1 MQRLQRLLS
10 YDGGKTGTSHLN
22 RHKCK
27 VPAECTPI
35 TSFFSEKKPSI
46 TASVKQNVTTACV
59 RWCAKDMRPFDVVCD
74 EGFLKLADELI
85 SIGARHGIIAAK
97 YVLPHPT
104 TLSRK
109 VAEVAEELRE
119 AIKPAVRQAIEE
131 GRCAFTVDMWTDDY
145 KKVAYITATAHY
157 VNDEWELVSLVLFT
171 CDFPPEKK
179 TGDNIRKELVRRCAK
194 LGYEEAILEN
204 VVFVT
209 DQGANIINALR
220 PYTRM
225 SCTAHILNTVLR
237 HTFDDEYL
245 AEQLPELQKSLK
257 KVKAIVTFL
266 KQSGLCNQLPHG
278 VCQEVSTRWNS
289 KVAMIK
295 SLVTQYEDIE
305 SLLDSRG
312 NTLMED
318 LNKAALKDVVNFLEP
333 FKEASEKLEQ
343 DKQPT
348 LPLVLLYQ
356 RKLKGHLTPVAADT
370 RTISQ
375 LKKRAAQFLETKL
388 QLEEI
393 HYVATLL
400 WPPFR
405 QLRALKEAERTAV
418 FSTVRQ
424 MMLGVPEVPSE
435 QETGEECTSTK
446 PPKRRLLDEFQDWHD
461 HAETDIDDD
470 ELDSYLHAG
479 GSCEGI
485 DGLLKWWKS
494 QCKKYPR
501 LSFLARKILCI
512 PATSATSERNFSA
525 AGYIIQERRTCLK
538 PDTLDNLLF
547 LHKNM

>member
-1 MQRLQRLLS
+1 
-10 YDGGKTGTSHLN
+10 
-22 RHKCK
+22 
-27 VPAECTPI
+27 
-35 TSFFSEKKPSI
+35 
-46 TASVKQNVTTACV
+46 
-59 RWCAKDMRPFDVVCD
+59 
-74 EGFLKLADELI
+74 
-85 SIGARHGIIAAK
+85 
-97 YVLPHPT
+97 
-104 TLSRK
+104 
-109 VAEVAEELRE
+109 
-119 AIKPAVRQAIEE
+119 
-131 GRCAFTVDMWTDDY
+131 
-145 KKVAYITATAHY
+145 
-157 VNDEWELVSLVLFT
+157 
-171 CDFPPEKK
+171 
-179 TGDNIRKELVRRCAK
+179 
-194 LGYEEAILEN
+194 
-204 VVFVT
+204 
-209 DQGANIINALR
+209 
-220 PYTRM
+220 M

-257 KVKAIVTFL
+257 KVKAIVKFL

-479 GSCEGI
+479 GRSLTFRAALKALCWRGPAANADPQMNEQRG
-485 DGLLKWWKS
+485 DLLGGEKS
-494 QCKKYPR
+494 
-501 LSFLARKILCI
+501 
-512 PATSATSERNFSA
+512 PATDVTCFLRQCCNSPDLREIIRDVVREEIRKLLPAATSPVTPSVAEIVREELQQALQPEVLTGAALEPPKLSYTAAIRRPPPPAHPYTAPPPRDIPDSSA
-525 AGYIIQERRTCLK
+525 LNNRRLGRQMSGARPIDDRCVITAARPITSTGGARTDK
-538 PDTLDNLLF
+538 
-547 LHKNM
+547 